1 MTKESN
7 LEQLLTP
14 DIEKALELSDK
25 RFYLLE
31 NNTALEHEHGGY
43 QKLSRRVTNYF
54 NSIEQK

>member
-1 MTKESN
+1 MKKESN
-7 LEQLLTP
+7 SEQVLTP
-14 DIEKALELSDK
+14 DIEKALELINK

-54 NSIEQK
+54 NNIK

>member
-1 MTKESN
+1 MKKESN
-7 LEQLLTP
+7 SEQLLTP
-14 DIEKALELSDK
+14 DIEKALELIDK

-54 NSIEQK
+54 NNIK